1 MCPNDTPVSSIK
13 QEVVTVGKRAA
24 RPALDTSDMVKLK
37 SIVVFEV
44 QCKTVLSIHC
54 MDVTPA

>member
-24 RPALDTSDMVKLK
+24 QPALDTSDMVKSK
-37 SIVVFEV
+37 SVVVFEV
-44 QCKTVLSIHC
+44 QCKTIQSIHC
-54 MDVTPA
+54 TDVTPA